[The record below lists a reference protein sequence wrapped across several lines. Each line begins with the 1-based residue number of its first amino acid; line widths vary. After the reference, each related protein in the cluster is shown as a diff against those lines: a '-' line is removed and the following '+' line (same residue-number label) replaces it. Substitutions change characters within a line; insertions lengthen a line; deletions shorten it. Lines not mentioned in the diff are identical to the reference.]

1 MKADKTMINGLVRVL
16 ASTLVLRC
24 KARFF
29 AWSVGEDTNA
39 KAREFFYSDYDILD
53 ALCDEFARQIN
64 EVGGSV
70 PGAYSKLAAISSIEE
85 TERLSVPDMITQLAK
100 DHEQMV
106 FDCQFVVSI
115 LERYDDRQSVVLLL
129 QAIDEHGACA
139 SKLRAFRPQ
148 ESD

>member
-1 MKADKTMINGLVRVL
+1 MKSDKTMINGLVRVL

-29 AWSVGEDTNA
+29 AWSVGENA
-39 KAREFFYSDYDILD
+39 DSRARTFFYSDYDILD
-53 ALCDEFARQIN
+53 ALCDDFARRIN
-64 EVGGSV
+64 QVGGAV

-85 TERLSVPDMITQLAK
+85 NERLPVPEMITQLAK

-115 LERYDDRQSVVLLL
+115 LEHHDDRESMDMLL
-129 QAIDEHGACA
+129 QAISEHAACA
-139 SKLRAFRPQ
+139 SKLRAFRI
-148 ESD
+148 